1 MLSLEQREERKK
13 TIGASEI
20 HKLLNFDSQE
30 CQDLW
35 ELKIGLQDYKEL
47 DNDSIDAGNILEDDG
62 LNYYAS
68 SNNVEIVK
76 NERIAN
82 KDVPGIVCSYDAREV
97 QTHIP
102 IENKIINEKTFKSWK
117 RKTKGNCVWMEEYYT
132 IPTSYYCQIQIQIDT
147 SNVEEGVLNVNT
159 LTDEEQ
165 ENPIMVE
172 ITDIHN
178 KQLRFYRDENVIK
191 ELKNRAVYFLHC
203 MKYKSRQSEKEYIE
217 KEVF

>member
-82 KDVPGIVCSYDAREV
+82 RDVPGIVCSYDAREV

-132 IPTSYYCQIQIQIDT
+132 IPTAYYCQIQIQIDT

-191 ELKNRAVYFLHC
+191 ELKNRAVYFLYC
-203 MKYKSRQSEKEYIE
+203 MKYKSRPSEKEYIE